1 MLLQCFLAATAL
13 APHRRHEHHVTRVL
27 RDLPASHH
35 HLKLN
40 LPNASWYNE
49 ALANHFDTYIAQGT
63 PRRWSQRYYVDAR
76 FWCGSGCPV
85 FLYIGGEGP
94 QGPVS
99 DHLFMWTLAEEH
111 GALMFALEHRF
122 YGESRPTADMSDKS
136 LELLTPSKHKKNLET
151 SSVPDAKPGTMA
163 PLPAA
168 ERPKAKEPPRTEP
181 RLRAGNTDRP
191 SLA

>member
-1 MLLQCFLAATAL
+1 MLSI
-13 APHRRHEHHVTRVL
+13 RV
-27 RDLPASHH
+27 
-35 HLKLN
+35 N
-40 LPNASWYNE
+40 
-49 ALANHFDTYIAQGT
+49 
-63 PRRWSQRYYVDAR
+63 
-76 FWCGSGCPV
+76 
-85 FLYIGGEGP
+85 
-94 QGPVS
+94 
-99 DHLFMWTLAEEH
+99 
-111 GALMFALEHRF
+111 
-122 YGESRPTADMSDKS
+122 ESRQFLGDSRWRAQKKGWTSVRALSTMVSLMPQQAAPSPDEVKKAAPRPPAAVVDGGVYDLSKISRKS